1 MIAISSCLFLLFSII
16 LFITSVLFPKKEK
29 ELAGKFVSR
38 ALFVVFIVSLFQGDL
53 VYSRGKKSIRR
64 RWDVTLLFIS
74 TIFLVLIEIFTAMVV
89 TNSETFNLIPIYKSF
104 ASNTYGL
111 ILTVQ
116 LVSWFL
122 LMIMGMI
129 WQYIDNKEHIQVPED
144 VKNRAH
150 MGNEKIQCNSCSSI
164 FQFDIYSGICPKCG
178 TYNPLNQN
186 TFYQENRYK
195 RKKSTA
201 ALVKPIIWVIVIFSI
216 GIIGAL
222 VDQKIN
228 GKDDLNFDI
237 NIPTINLPEVENL
250 TTNNVDSY
258 FTPEEIDDL
267 LEEIKADN
275 NLETIYHKEIYDNDL
290 RNSSGEKYNEVT
302 IFVATD
308 DSEKVSWYQFYKYQ
322 ESSENHNAGEIE
334 FYIGAESD
342 SLTKDDII
350 Q

>member
-1 MIAISSCLFLLFSII
+1 
-16 LFITSVLFPKKEK
+16 
-29 ELAGKFVSR
+29 
-38 ALFVVFIVSLFQGDL
+38 
-53 VYSRGKKSIRR
+53 
-64 RWDVTLLFIS
+64 
-74 TIFLVLIEIFTAMVV
+74 
-89 TNSETFNLIPIYKSF
+89 
-104 ASNTYGL
+104 
-111 ILTVQ
+111 
-116 LVSWFL
+116 
-122 LMIMGMI
+122 
-129 WQYIDNKEHIQVPED
+129 VPED

-275 NLETIYHKEIYDNDL
+275 NLETIYHKEIYENDL
-290 RNSSGEKYNEVT
+290 RNSSGDKYNEVT

-342 SLTKDDII
+342 SLTKDDIMAD
-350 Q
+350 